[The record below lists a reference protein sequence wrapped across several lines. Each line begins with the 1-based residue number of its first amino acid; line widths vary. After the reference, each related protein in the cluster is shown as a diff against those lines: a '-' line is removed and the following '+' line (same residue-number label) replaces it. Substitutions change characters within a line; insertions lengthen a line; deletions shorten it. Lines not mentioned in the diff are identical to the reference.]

1 MSLRSVTKEQPG
13 FALVALLI
21 TIFFVASAGIVT
33 AQLALSNLL
42 LASVEYYRVN
52 TQFAADAGLDD
63 AIQHLNTDQ
72 TYTGTGAETDFYTAP
87 SNAFKTTYQTTI
99 ADDPGGDPYVKYL
112 DVDAKAYTPATNTSS
127 PRIERKFQIKL
138 RGVSGG
144 SFSVVT
150 GVGGLYMSNNA
161 KIVGGN
167 VYVNGEI
174 QLSNSAQIGLTTNPV
189 NVRAAH
195 MICPVPATAAY
206 PRVCGVGENGQPI
219 SMSVNAKIYGNVQAT
234 NQTTG
239 TNMFSPGLQAG
250 SPAPSA
256 LPTHDRDALK
266 AAISST
272 ITGASAGCSSGT
284 KTWAANTKITGN
296 VSISGSCKVTVSGD
310 IWITGNLTMGNTS
323 QLIVANGLTTAPV
336 LMLDGSAGLNMDQS
350 SALVSNTNATPVGF
364 RVVTYWSAASCSP
377 ECSDVT
383 GTDLYNSRNTST
395 ISLSNSASGPQT
407 EFYARWSR
415 VTINN
420 SGNIGALVGQTVQ
433 LSNSGTITFGAT
445 VTGGFGISAWVVNT
459 YKRTY

>member
-1 MSLRSVTKEQPG
+1 MRHATKEQPG

-21 TIFFVASAGIVT
+21 TIFFVAAAGIVT

-52 TQFAADAGLDD
+52 AQFAADAGLDD
-63 AIQHLNTDQ
+63 AIQHLNSDQ
-72 TYTGTGAETDFYTAP
+72 SYTGTGSETDFYTDTG
-87 SNAFKTTYQTTI
+87 NAYKTTYQTTI
-99 ADDPGGDPYVKYL
+99 TDDPGGDTYTKYL
-112 DVDAKAYTPATNTSS
+112 DVDAKAYAPATASS
-127 PRIERKFQIKL
+127 PRIERKFQVRL

-174 QLSNSAQIGLTTNPV
+174 QLANSSQIGLTTNPV
-189 NVRAAH
+189 TVRAAH
-195 MICPVPATAAY
+195 QICPVPPDSSY
-206 PRVCGVGENGQPI
+206 PRVCNSGENGQPI
-219 SMSVNAKIYGNVQAT
+219 TMSVNAKIYGDVQGT

-239 TNMFSPGLQAG
+239 TNMFNPGLQAG
-250 SPAPSA
+250 TPAPQA

-266 AAISST
+266 SAIAST

-296 VSISGSCKVTVSGD
+296 VDISGSCKVTVNGD
-310 IWITGNLTMGNTS
+310 VWITGNLSTSNTS
-323 QLIVANGLTTAPV
+323 QLIVQNGLTTAPV
-336 LMLDGSAGLNMDQS
+336 LMIDGSSGLSMSNS
-350 SALVSNTNATPVGF
+350 SALTSNTNATPVGF
-364 RVVTYWSAASCSP
+364 RIVTYWSTASCSP
-377 ECSDVT
+377 DCGNVT
-383 GTDLYNSRNTST
+383 GTDLYNSRNTTT
-395 ISLSNSASGPQT
+395 ISLSNSASGAQT

-420 SGNIGALVGQTVQ
+420 SGNVGALVGQTVQ
-433 LSNSGTITFGAT
+433 LSNSGAITFGSS
-445 VTGGFGISAWVVNT
+445 VSGSFGISAWVVST